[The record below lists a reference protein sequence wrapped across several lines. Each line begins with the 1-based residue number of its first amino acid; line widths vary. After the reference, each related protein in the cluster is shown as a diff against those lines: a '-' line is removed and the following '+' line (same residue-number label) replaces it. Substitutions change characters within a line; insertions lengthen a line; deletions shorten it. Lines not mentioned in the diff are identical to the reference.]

1 MRGRVSAQEAHK
13 VIKKVNSAW
22 TSVLS
27 TGEPVED
34 DDLEFKHVTTTVKQ
48 DSEKKLSSLL
58 TVLRLAKDQAK
69 RVRVSAFFFFRWRCT
84 ERSNKPA
91 SV

>member
-1 MRGRVSAQEAHK
+1 M
-13 VIKKVNSAW
+13 IKKVNSAW

-69 RVRVSAFFFFRWRCT
+69 RVRVSAFFFFGGGAQSAATSPQAYNTRIT
-84 ERSNKPA
+84 A
-91 SV
+91 V